1 MPKDRYIIAQI
12 GTFDCKNFGDL
23 LFPNVLEWHLKKR
36 GQNAELVLF
45 SPMGGEKPFESGT
58 LVYPICDLE
67 RLYRERHFDA
77 IVIGGGDLIR
87 LDSGWASQEKY
98 DVDASTMELWLIP
111 AVVSLKYDIPLLWNS
126 PGVPFPFTAAQ
137 TPLVKLAL
145 DAADYLSVRD
155 ETSRDNLGE
164 TEACRVAVSPDTV
177 FTVDG
182 LYPREKTDGLF
193 LRLCERFGFAD
204 DFMVF
209 QVNQSVASPDACAA
223 ALQEVQTK
231 YGSEI
236 VFMPIGYVH
245 MDKEC
250 MRMLYSAVSGRD
262 LKIRFI
268 EDELSPVE
276 MIAMLSHAR
285 CFIGTSL
292 HGSAVSSAYGVPAV
306 ALNFANLAKV
316 RGAFRLLGA
325 EDCLAA
331 DFADLPA
338 AMDAALKRS
347 ASAAAELRRQA
358 EEHMDRLIGCIGA
371 PKRHAFTQRGAQS
384 FFLEVHHMLTK
395 GVTQRRGILYYARP
409 SSDFSE
415 SARQDF
421 TWHQG
426 KPFVREF
433 VFDAPVVAVRLDPL
447 EGSGCIVWNLH
458 ILADGC
464 AVPEDYVVVPCGAKK
479 QGTYFLLDSDPQLVI
494 RMPRSARTI
503 RVEAHMCSLDESQE
517 RLWAQTLDNKLQFEE
532 TPDASGSETMQRI
545 LCEKEAHIAELT
557 GALEEARRHEIEM
570 RAAHEAIVHSTFW
583 RMTWPLRR
591 LVGMVKGKR

>member
-1 MPKDRYIIAQI
+1 M
-12 GTFDCKNFGDL
+12 
-23 LFPNVLEWHLKKR
+23 KKR

-67 RLYRERHFDA
+67 RLHRERHFDA

-250 MRMLYSAVSGRD
+250 MRTLYSAVSGRD

-426 KPFVREF
+426 KPFVRDF

-479 QGTYFLLDSDPQLVI
+479 QGTYFLLDFELIVIDDCSTDATWEIVQTYDDPRIQCIRTPRNTAAEWMYDGIDRFGTGEYIAVQNSD
-494 RMPRSARTI
+494 
-503 RVEAHMCSLDESQE
+503 D
-517 RLWAQTLDNKLQFEE
+517 LWLPGKLQTQVEYLDSHPECGAVF
-532 TPDASGSETMQRI
+532 
-545 LCEKEAHIAELT
+545 T
-557 GALEEARRHEIEM
+557 GAQVIGETGEPYEKDNRFYSSVFRTENKDRTQWLQ
-570 RAAHEAIVHSTFW
+570 SGT
-583 RMTWPLRR
+583 
-591 LVGMVKGKR
+591 